1 MDILR
6 TFPAETCPC
15 GRVHVATVSEVITG
29 SGAVKALGRCLEKY
43 GIKKPFILADRNTF
57 AAAGESVCRNIEKV
71 PYVKYVFPEGNI
83 EPDEGSVGSA
93 VLHFERSCDAVIAI
107 GSGVINDIGKIVSH
121 MAGLPYFI
129 VATAPSMDG
138 YASAT
143 SSMSRAGLKVSVPTK
158 CADVIIGDTDIL
170 CRAPEKMLQAGLGD
184 MLAKY
189 ISICEWRISN
199 LITGEYYCERV
210 ADLVRQALKRCTE
223 NAAGLMKREP
233 AAVLAVFEGLVLGG
247 IAMGYAGMSRPASG
261 VEHYFSHI
269 WDMRGLA
276 FGAKVDL
283 HGRQCAVGTLLAAR
297 LYDWI
302 KTVRPDREKALAHAR
317 GFDFAAHSEKLR
329 TFLGMGAETMIAQEE
344 KEKKYDIG
352 RHEKRIGV
360 ILQNWDR
367 ILQIIDEEIPPFEVL
382 ESLCRQMGIP
392 ESPSALGIESGGIKT
407 VFESTRDIRDKYVL
421 SRLVWD
427 LGEEP
432 DAEIWAQ
439 MDRL

>member
-15 GRVHVATVSEVITG
+15 GRVHAATVSEVITG
-29 SGAVKALGRCLEKY
+29 SGAVEALGRCLEKY

-57 AAAGESVCRNIEKV
+57 AAAGESVCRNIEI
-71 PYVKYVFPEGNI
+71 PYIKYVFPEGDI

-107 GSGVINDIGKIVSH
+107 GAGVINDIGKILSH
-121 MAGLPYFI
+121 MAELPYFI

-138 YASAT
+138 YASST

-170 CRAPEKMLQAGLGD
+170 CRAPGKMLQAGLGD

-210 ADLVRQALKRCTE
+210 ADLVRKALKRCVE
-223 NAAGLMKREP
+223 NADGLLRREP
-233 AAVLAVFEGLVLGG
+233 EAVEAVFEGLVLGG
-247 IAMGYAGMSRPASG
+247 IAMAYAGASRPASG

-269 WDMRGLA
+269 WDMRGLE
-276 FGAKVDL
+276 FGTKVDL

-297 LYDWI
+297 LYAWI
-302 KTVRPDREKALAHAR
+302 KTVKPDREKALAHAR
-317 GFDFAAHSEKLR
+317 SFDFTSAGKALR
-329 TFLGMGAETMIAQEE
+329 AFLGKGAEAMIAQEE
-344 KEKKYDIG
+344 KEKKYDPALHQM
-352 RHEKRIGV
+352 RLET
-360 ILQNWDR
+360 ILARWDE
-367 ILQIIDEEIPPFEVL
+367 IQTIIEEEVPAPETLEVL
-382 ESLCRQMGIP
+382 FKKMGMP
-392 ESPSALGIESGGIKT
+392 ETPAELGIENGIT
-407 VFESTRDIRDKYVL
+407 AEVFSATRDIRDKYVL

-427 LGEEP
+427 LGLTVEKEQF
-432 DAEIWAQ
+432 A
-439 MDRL
+439 L